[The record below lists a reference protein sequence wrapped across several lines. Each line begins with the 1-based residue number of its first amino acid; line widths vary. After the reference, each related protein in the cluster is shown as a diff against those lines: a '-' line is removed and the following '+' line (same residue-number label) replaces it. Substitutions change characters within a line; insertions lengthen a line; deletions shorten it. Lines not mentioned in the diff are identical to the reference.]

1 MQQVTFS
8 LRTLTP
14 LFLAGA
20 DPVQAELRPPAF
32 RGLMRYWYRALL
44 GGVLGADERT
54 LSSIIEAE
62 KELFGA
68 TDTGSAISLTL
79 SDSSRKPLSYTK
91 ESYSRASTS
100 GKDYLLW
107 SMAETRRGKPDYRPD
122 RMYFPADTQFQLML
136 TGRSENQAKLQNVI
150 ASLWLLTNLGG
161 IGSRSRR
168 CAGSLLVE
176 TLPESTQATSVLD
189 LTALTFGMS
198 RDVEGLQQQLQKG
211 INYARDLVR
220 TTHTTQAANRPVA
233 NASFDVLAPG
243 TCSIYILREGTKPW
257 ASSDAAMRAI
267 GSSLQDYRS
276 SIEEMR
282 NREIFGLPLGR
293 NFNRRASP
301 LLLRVSALQ
310 NGGYVGVAVIFKT
323 GNPQR
328 YSLIEEWITRFS
340 GKVKVTF

>member
-1 MQQVTFS
+1 MQQVTFT

-32 RGLMRYWYRALL
+32 RGLMRYWYRTLL

-54 LSSIIEAE
+54 LTQVIEAE

-68 TDTGSAISLTL
+68 TDTGSSIALTL
-79 SDSSRKPLSYTK
+79 SDASRKPLSYKK

-107 SMAETRRGKPDYRPD
+107 SMAETRKGKPDYRPD
-122 RMYFPADTQFQLML
+122 RMYFPANTQFQLTL
-136 TGRSENQAKLQNVI
+136 SNRIEDGTTLKNAI

-168 CAGSLLVE
+168 CAGSLSAE
-176 TLPESTQATSVLD
+176 MNTLQSKEH
-189 LTALTFGMS
+189 LTDLTFGMVA
-198 RDVEGLQQQLQKG
+198 DVERLQQQLQTG
-211 INYARDLVR
+211 IKYTRALMQDKYAKNV
-220 TTHTTQAANRPVA
+220 TNRPTR
-233 NASFDVLAPG
+233 NASFDALAVD
-243 TCSIYILREGTKPW
+243 TCSIYILREDTKPW
-257 ASSDAAMRAI
+257 VSSDAAMRAI
-267 GSSLQDYRS
+267 GNSLQDYRS
-276 SIEEMR
+276 DLEMHD
-282 NREIFGLPLGR
+282 REIFGLPLGR
-293 NFNRRASP
+293 NPNRRASP
-301 LLLRVSALQ
+301 LLLRVSQLQ
-310 NGGYVGVAVIFKT
+310 NGGYVGIAVIFKT

-328 YSLIEEWITRFS
+328 YSLIEEWITHFS